1 MQILWPRITPVI
13 PAFCFTIAIVTIVSS
28 RANADSNK
36 TYGTVT
42 GTLTI
47 NSVPDTQMQKW
58 YGDPKAHYVMRADQ
72 SYTATSTQA
81 CNGKFDPHGEIGI
94 YRYYQT
100 RDSSAALVNGLP
112 NFNALGPMSAI
123 SLLGPD
129 RPANS
134 PFTPSHTTSTYGP
147 YTPEQSTYGN
157 NKNNT
162 NTTTSASDVYGVE
175 TIELVYIDGSGNTNV
190 LAYQRIDVYQ
200 PKIGANGQ
208 LNNVANFFVQ
218 NFQSKVALNTDTTK
232 PYLGDPPRV
241 TVTTSNKT
249 IYPGATFYVVIYPG
263 VALTTPP
270 ASAKR
275 INSSVWQAPAG
286 DNAQLPA
293 GIYMDIGNSVAGSG
307 TYTLQ
312 AMQYSPTNSQIGTE
326 TFGAAATFSL
336 KTNYNVTSQL
346 GLSK

>member
-1 MQILWPRITPVI
+1 MQILWSRITPVI
-13 PAFCFTIAIVTIVSS
+13 PAVCLTVAIMPIVST
-28 RANADSNK
+28 RANGDSTK

-42 GTLTI
+42 GSLTI
-47 NSVPDTQMQKW
+47 NAPDTQMQQW

-72 SYTATSTQA
+72 TYTGTSTQA

-94 YRYYQT
+94 YRYFQT
-100 RDSSAALVNGLP
+100 RDPKAALVNGLP

-157 NKNNT
+157 NKTNT
-162 NTTTSASDVYGVE
+162 NTNTSANDVYGVE
-175 TIELVYIDGSGNTNV
+175 TIELLYIDGSGNTNV
-190 LAYQRIDVYQ
+190 LDYQRIDVYQ
-200 PKIGANGQ
+200 PKIGVNGQ
-208 LNNVANFFVQ
+208 PNNVANFYVQ
-218 NFQSKVALNTDTTK
+218 NFQSKKALNTSTTT
-232 PYLGDPPRV
+232 PWLGDPPRV
-241 TVTTSNKT
+241 TVTTSGT
-249 IYPGATFYVVIYPG
+249 IYPNAKFYVVIYSG
-263 VALTTPP
+263 SAQTTPP
-270 ASAKR
+270 TNAKT

-286 DNAQLPA
+286 DNATLPS
-293 GIYMDIGNSVAGSG
+293 GIFMDIGNSVTGSG
-307 TYTLQ
+307 TYTVQ

-326 TFGAAATFSL
+326 TFGASATFSL
-336 KTNYNVTSQL
+336 KTSYNVTSQL